1 MSEGWKDTLRLPR
14 TEFPMRGNLPQRE
27 PEILALWESLRPYE
41 AWQARDA
48 EPWVLHDGPPYANGD
63 IHIGHALNKILKD
76 AYVKYHALTGR
87 RVPYVPG
94 WDCHGL
100 PIETAVSKAH
110 GSKVR
115 ELDDTAFRQ
124 ACREYARK
132 YVDIQRADFMRL
144 GVLADWQ
151 HPYLTMDYRYEA
163 ETLRGLADLVE
174 RGLVYRMHKPVHWCP
189 NCRTA
194 LAEAEVEYEE
204 HESPS
209 IDVVFPLTAAS
220 RARLDLGDESAG
232 LVIWTTT
239 PWTLPANQAVA
250 IKPDAEYALCRDRNG
265 RRLILATARH
275 SALAEP
281 LGLGAVESTFG
292 GDQLLG
298 LDVERPYHD
307 TPGRTIP
314 ADFIELDTGTGL
326 VHIAPG
332 HGHDDWL
339 AGRAHGLAVESPVD
353 AAGRLQGTPVA
364 AGLKTV
370 EANPVIIEDL
380 QSRDR
385 LLRVRKLQHPY
396 PHCWRCH
403 GALLFRATD
412 QWFINVSTSGL
423 RERAL
428 QAISE
433 TQWLPKW
440 GETRI
445 RSMVEGRPDWCISR
459 QRRWGVPIAVPFCE
473 ACSAPLLDAGVMR
486 GVADRFAAEGADVWF
501 REPVEAFL
509 PAGTTCRE
517 CGGSQF
523 RRETD
528 ILDVWFD
535 SGISW
540 AAVCGARDELT
551 VPADLYL
558 EGSDQHRG
566 WFQSSLLL
574 SAGIREQPPFR
585 SVLTH
590 GFVVDGQGRKMSKS
604 LGNVVRPQDII
615 KKSGAD
621 ILRLWVASEQVDDDV
636 RISDEIMTRVVDA
649 YRRVRNTFRYLLSV
663 LDDFDPSVHRVADA
677 DLQPIDAHV
686 VARLREVDAEIRRAY
701 EGRQLHLV
709 FQRLVQ
715 FCAVD
720 VSALFVDIARDRLY
734 CSGADSAERRSA
746 QTTAWLTATTLIPL
760 AAPVL
765 SFTAEEAWQHMPGMA
780 GRSVLTEILPATQAA
795 PSQAADLDWP
805 ALYRVRDA
813 VLQQLEGERKAGR
826 IGSGLDAQVVLGAD
840 GALADLLA
848 QAEPLLAEWF
858 IVSQVEIDPAHTGLT
873 ATALPGLLA
882 AVAPASGNK
891 CGRCWRVLPDVGKL
905 GEPELCRRCHE
916 VVQEV
921 RG

>member
-1 MSEGWKDTLRLPR
+1 MADGWKDTLRLPR

-27 PEILALWESLRPYE
+27 PEILALWETLRPYD

-100 PIETAVSKAH
+100 PIETAVSKAL
-110 GSKVR
+110 GNKVR

-124 ACREYARK
+124 ACRDYARK
-132 YVDIQRADFMRL
+132 YINIQRADFVRL

-151 HPYLTMDYRYEA
+151 QPYLTMDYRYEA

-209 IDVVFPLTAAS
+209 IDVVFPLTEDS
-220 RARLDLGDESAG
+220 RARLELGAEDVG

-250 IKPDAEYALCRDRNG
+250 VKIDAQYALCRDRNG
-265 RRLILATARH
+265 RRLILAAARH
-275 SALAEP
+275 DALAEA
-281 LGLGAVESTFG
+281 LGLGAVEATIDG
-292 GDQLLG
+292 HRLLD
-298 LDVERPYHD
+298 LEVERPFHD

-339 AGRAHGLAVESPVD
+339 AGRTHGLAIESPVD

-364 AGLKTV
+364 AGLKTA

-380 QSRDR
+380 QSRGR
-385 LLRVRKLQHPY
+385 LLRVRKLKHPY

-403 GALLFRATD
+403 GAVLFRATD
-412 QWFINVSTSGL
+412 QWFINVATSGL
-423 RERAL
+423 REQAL
-428 QAISE
+428 QAIAE
-433 TQWLPKW
+433 TRWLPKW

-445 RSMVEGRPDWCISR
+445 RTMVEGRPDWCISR

-473 ACSAPLLDAGVMR
+473 ACDAPLVDAAIMR
-486 GVADRFAAEGADVWF
+486 GVADRFEAEGADVWF
-501 REPVEAFL
+501 RESIEAFL
-509 PAGTTCRE
+509 PAETVCRE
-517 CGGSQF
+517 CGGSTF

-540 AAVCGARDELT
+540 AAVCGARPELT

-574 SAGIREQPPFR
+574 SVGIRDQAPFR

-604 LGNVVRPQDII
+604 LGNVIRPQDII

-636 RISDEIMTRVVDA
+636 RISDEILTRVVDA

-663 LDDFDPSVHRVADA
+663 LDDFDPLAHRVADA

-686 VARLREVDAEIRRAY
+686 VARLREIDVEIRRAY
-701 EGRQLHLV
+701 EGHQLHLV

-715 FCAVD
+715 FCAVE
-720 VSALFVDIARDRLY
+720 VSAIFVDIARDRLY
-734 CSGADSAERRSA
+734 CSGADSRERRSA
-746 QTTAWLTATTLIPL
+746 QTAAWLTASTLIPL

-780 GRSVLTEILPATQAA
+780 GRSVLAEILAA
-795 PSQAADLDWP
+795 PVAPPGQATAFDWP
-805 ALYRVRDA
+805 TLHRVRDA
-813 VLQQLEGERKAGR
+813 VLQMLEGARKAGH
-826 IGSGLDAQVVLGAD
+826 IGSGLDARVVLSAD
-840 GALADLLA
+840 GALADLLEQA
-848 QAEPLLAEWF
+848 QPLLAEWF
-858 IVSQVEIDPAHTGLT
+858 IVSQVEIAPSAANLTTTELAGLR
-873 ATALPGLLA
+873 A
-882 AVAPASGNK
+882 AVLPAEGRK
-891 CGRCWRVLPDVGKL
+891 CDRCWRILPEVGTL
-905 GEPELCRRCHE
+905 AEPALCQRCHE